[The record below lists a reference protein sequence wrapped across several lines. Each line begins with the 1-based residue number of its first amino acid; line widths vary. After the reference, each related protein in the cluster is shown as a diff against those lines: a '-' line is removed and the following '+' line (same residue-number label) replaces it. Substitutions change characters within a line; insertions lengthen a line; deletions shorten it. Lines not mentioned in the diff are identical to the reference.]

1 MEIDIKFHQ
10 YIPRIENLNEQE
22 RCDFYR
28 WLAHSLTVAIRVT
41 ICDKTLPQS
50 EILNRV
56 KWLNEI
62 EHRAITKT
70 YVRPFDIEDTLDF
83 FDMISDYIDKNNNI
97 SSQLHH
103 CFTKSLNQL
112 NK

>member
-1 MEIDIKFHQ
+1 MEIGIKFHQ
-10 YIPRIENLNEQE
+10 YIPKIENLNEQE

-28 WLAHSLTVAIRVT
+28 WLAHSLIVSKRVT
-41 ICDKTLPQS
+41 ICDETLQQS

-70 YVRPFDIEDTLDF
+70 YVRPFDLEDTVDF
-83 FDMISDYIDKNNNI
+83 FDMISDYVDKNNNI

-103 CFTKSLNQL
+103 SFTKSFSRL